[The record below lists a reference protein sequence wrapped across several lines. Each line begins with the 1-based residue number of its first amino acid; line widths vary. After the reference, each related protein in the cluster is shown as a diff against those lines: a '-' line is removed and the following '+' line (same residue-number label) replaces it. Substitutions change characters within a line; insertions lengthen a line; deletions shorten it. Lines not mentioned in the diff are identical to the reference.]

1 MCIPISPDFHDI
13 SAALLPPT
21 LLPPRSLARAL
32 ARSSSTVSPTAAI
45 DVLFS
50 HRNLHECMSGGIP
63 HAISHISMLFTIS
76 FSLHGYFTVYC
87 IIIVIIIYISTFYMD
102 I

>member
-1 MCIPISPDFHDI
+1 MQRLKLCLKAFTAVDI
-13 SAALLPPT
+13 LFT
-21 LLPPRSLARAL
+21 YFYQ
-32 ARSSSTVSPTAAI
+32 SSSIAPSKGQNSFDI

-76 FSLHGYFTVYC
+76 CSLHGYFTVYC